1 MKTITKQQW
10 MKINN
15 DYKSIIE
22 NQKYILKLTD
32 KGTCLVPVDVTD

>member
-1 MKTITKQQW
+1 MEPITKQQW
-10 MKINN
+10 NKINN

-32 KGTCLVPVDVTD
+32 KGTALVPVDVID

>member
-10 MKINN
+10 DKINKE
-15 DYKSIIE
+15 YKSIIE

-32 KGTCLVPVDVTD
+32 KGTALVQVKIVD